1 MDISVKKTKK
11 GTCRISASGALT
23 IESAGE
29 LHVVLRQ
36 ELENSM
42 GVSLDLG
49 NISEVDV
56 AGLQLLC
63 SAHKT
68 ARKSGKLMS
77 IEKASKGLLDHV
89 DGSGYIHHRGCSEEF
104 EPCLWSREGEG

>member
-1 MDISVKKTKK
+1 MDISVKKTKE
-11 GTCRISASGALT
+11 GASRISASGSLT

-29 LHVVLRQ
+29 LHKVLRH

-42 GVSLDLG
+42 SVSLDMG
-49 NISEVDV
+49 KVSDVDM

-68 ARKSGKLMS
+68 ARTWGKDMS
-77 IEKASKGLLDHV
+77 IEKAAKVLLDHV
-89 DGSGYIHHRGCSEEF
+89 DRSGYIHHRGCPEEF
-104 EPCLWSREGEG
+104 EPCLWSREDK